1 MIKSTLILAL
11 LSTFAVTAL
20 AAPAELKCPVTKFK
34 IAKKENAVGKK
45 AYKGKTYYF
54 CTSHCQ
60 SLFGKN
66 PKKYAK

>member
-1 MIKSTLILAL
+1 MSKSISILTLCL
-11 LSTFAVTAL
+11 L
-20 AAPAELKCPVTKFK
+20 AAAAVAGPQGLQCPVTKFK
-34 IAKKENAVGKK
+34 IAKKESAVGKK

-60 SLFGKN
+60 SLFTKN